1 MSDNRVIGKEGKLPW
16 HFSEDLKRFKQLT
29 MANTVLMG
37 RKTFQSLGEKPL
49 SGRENFVLSRSI
61 LKDSDG
67 KGIKF
72 NFINCSFFDS
82 LEKAFNTVKT
92 EKAFIIGGAEIF
104 KQTMNRIDGIFL
116 TQIHG
121 IYEGDVFYP
130 EIPEGVFEIKKRERS
145 AEEPKLEFI
154 DYERKKQKRSDPGSD
169 LF

>member
-29 MANTVLMG
+29 MGNTILMG

-61 LKDSDG
+61 LKDSGG
-67 KGIKF
+67 KGIRF

-82 LEKAFNTVKT
+82 LDVALKSVST
-92 EKAFIIGGAEIF
+92 EKCFIIGGAEIF

-116 TQIHG
+116 TQIHEV
-121 IYEGDVFYP
+121 YEGDAFYP
-130 EIPEGVFEIKKRERS
+130 EIPEAVFEIRKRERS

-154 DYERKKQKRSDPGSD
+154 DYGKKK
-169 LF
+169 

>member
-29 MANTVLMG
+29 MGNTILMG

-61 LKDSDG
+61 LKDSGG

-82 LEKAFNTVKT
+82 LDVALKSVST
-92 EKAFIIGGAEIF
+92 EKCFIIGGAEIF

-116 TQIHG
+116 TQIHEV
-121 IYEGDVFYP
+121 YEGDAFYP
-130 EIPEGVFEIKKRERS
+130 EIPEAVFEIRKRERS

-154 DYERKKQKRSDPGSD
+154 DYGKKK
-169 LF
+169 